1 MANKSVRKDD
11 SEPRYKIEF
20 MYKEYD
26 GEYTAEECGKN
37 VEVMLKDVEPT
48 RLYNPHFT
56 FYRTDA
62 GFKASAKKSQS
73 ESESFSDMVK
83 KQRMKNIRKDAG
95 DDVLQERQEN
105 ITAFQI
111 MIDALLD
118 ARATIESADRKAL
131 DYLNSKITG
140 HGGYYGGFL
149 LNMGGEDEID
159 DIVEK
164 IDNAIEYCERVQ
176 TEYKNGEWDA

>member
-1 MANKSVRKDD
+1 MADKSVRKDD

-73 ESESFSDMVK
+73 EPESFSEMVQ
-83 KQRMKNIRKDAG
+83 KQRNKNVRKAYPEDLTDEQAQTFEGYRLWANSIG
-95 DDVLQERQEN
+95 DEIWEVVRSVTGMRSRCDMELGELWKEVSDLLIQAKEK
-105 ITAFQI
+105 A
-111 MIDALLD
+111 DAL
-118 ARATIESADRKAL
+118 ANIGIE
-131 DYLNSKITG
+131 LN
-140 HGGYYGGFL
+140 
-149 LNMGGEDEID
+149 
-159 DIVEK
+159 
-164 IDNAIEYCERVQ
+164 
-176 TEYKNGEWDA
+176 